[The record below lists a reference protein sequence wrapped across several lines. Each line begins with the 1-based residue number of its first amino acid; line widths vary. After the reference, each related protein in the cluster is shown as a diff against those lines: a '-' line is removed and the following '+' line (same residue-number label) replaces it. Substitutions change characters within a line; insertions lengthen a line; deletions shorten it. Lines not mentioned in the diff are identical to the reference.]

1 MAKRSAGIDASIG
14 RLLNGDMATEIMV
27 TTITAAMV
35 PTTTVAEISGRS
47 RHAPRSSTMMSVGRA
62 VLGLNHPESMTAPVT
77 SAMSIPPIMIR
88 ASTLKIATDA
98 IITFRAL
105 IDFIVSFMLLL
116 YFWAAPKSLCI
127 TPILAGTGGPNSGY
141 IKTDV
146 AASIPAPKSDMTPF
160 LCRIDSSI

>member
-27 TTITAAMV
+27 ITITAAIV

-47 RHAPRSSTMMSVGRA
+47 RHAPRSSTRMSVGRT
-62 VLGLNHPESMTAPVT
+62 VLGLNHPESITEPVM

-98 IITFRAL
+98 TITFRAL
-105 IDFIVSFMLLL
+105 IDFISYFMLLL
-116 YFWAAPKSLCI
+116 CFWGRSKSLMHC
-127 TPILAGTGGPNSGY
+127 
-141 IKTDV
+141 TD
-146 AASIPAPKSDMTPF
+146 SRRDW
-160 LCRIDSSI
+160 